1 MTESFAAPGGE
12 LSEMRRAAE
21 EIVSGLF
28 KEKPGLVDEAAA
40 AFEEGSVADL
50 GTLLGIGDGVAEDQ
64 TELAESNLDDTVDT
78 DDEDIIVADDE
89 DVESIMRELI
99 EEHPEFEDVEEEV
112 RRQIVVD
119 AIIAALA
126 EES

>member
-1 MTESFAAPGGE
+1 MTEGFTAPGE
-12 LSEMRRAAE
+12 LSEMRLAAE
-21 EIVSGLF
+21 EIVSGLL

-40 AFEEGSVADL
+40 VFEKGTAMDL
-50 GTLLGIGDGVAEDQ
+50 GTLLVVGDGVPEDQ
-64 TELAESNLDDTVDT
+64 TELAGSAEPDLI
-78 DDEDIIVADDE
+78 EADDE

-99 EEHPEFEDVEEEV
+99 RENPEFEDVEEEV

-126 EES
+126 EET